1 MLEEMKHKL
10 AKRKQNCEDDRPES
24 SSQNNTPTKGHNS
37 SLNINQRMREDSPVK
52 MWSPINKI
60 ANASVSS
67 LKKVESLNSAR
78 GLELVQRLGSRSPGI
93 EKQELVTMK
102 EEILQEIRAEIEKS
116 KHEIIDLIREEIQK
130 IRC

>member
-10 AKRKQNCEDDRPES
+10 AKRRQNCEDEKPES
-24 SSQNNTPTKGHNS
+24 SSLNNTPKKVLNNS
-37 SLNINQRMREDSPVK
+37 SSQIMGENSPAK
-52 MWSPINKI
+52 MFSPINKI

-67 LKKVESLNSAR
+67 LKKVESLNSSR
-78 GLELVQRLGSRSPGI
+78 GLELVQSRGSRSPGI
-93 EKQELVTMK
+93 EKQELVNMK

-130 IRC
+130 IRL

>member
-60 ANASVSS
+60 SNASVSS

>member
-10 AKRKQNCEDDRPES
+10 AKRRQNCEDDKLES
-24 SSQNNTPTKGHNS
+24 SSLNNTPTKGHNS
-37 SLNINQRMREDSPVK
+37 SLYQRTREDSPAK
-52 MWSPINKI
+52 MLSPINKI

-67 LKKVESLNSAR
+67 LKKVENLNSAR
-78 GLELVQRLGSRSPGI
+78 GLELVQIRGSRSPGI
-93 EKQELVTMK
+93 EKQELITLK
-102 EEILQEIRAEIEKS
+102 EEILQEIRAEIDKS